1 MRLNKRAAGMGRDA
15 AGGCERKREGDTAD
29 QPKSGSFGCRC
40 FRYFDRRNWNTENDA
55 ETARN
60 DFPAIVR
67 FGCEYL

>member
-1 MRLNKRAAGMGRDA
+1 MGRDA